1 MGLEVFGPGNLYT
14 HARGPN
20 PVILNGASD
29 NPGAPAMAEAVFGS
43 GDLYT
48 HARGPNRVILNGASD
63 NPGAPAMAEGAS
75 DNPGAPAMAEAPDQ
89 FSRGGPFFPK
99 KSVRPD
105 QFSTENFGPPDQNF
119 PDQNSGDR
127 PTLVCIQLGVPL
139 LRNTPSGMRK
149 MPISFQRLLPF

>member
-1 MGLEVFGPGNLYT
+1 MGLEVFGP
-14 HARGPN
+14 
-20 PVILNGASD
+20 
-29 NPGAPAMAEAVFGS
+29 

-63 NPGAPAMAEGAS
+63 NPGAPAMAEAVFGPGDLYTHARGPNRVILNGAS

-105 QFSTENFGPPDQNF
+105 QFSTENFVPPDQNF
-119 PDQNSGDR
+119 PDQNSDDTHLVDR
-127 PTLVCIQLGVPL
+127 IASAGCFVSQLVLLTHQHFGGVA
-139 LRNTPSGMRK
+139 TE
-149 MPISFQRLLPF
+149 QR

>member
-1 MGLEVFGPGNLYT
+1 MGLEVFGP
-14 HARGPN
+14 
-20 PVILNGASD
+20 
-29 NPGAPAMAEAVFGS
+29 

-63 NPGAPAMAEGAS
+63 NPGAPAMAEAVFGPGDLYTHARGPNRVILNGAS

-105 QFSTENFGPPDQNF
+105 QFSTENFVPPDQNF

-127 PTLVCIQLGVPL
+127 SSKIFFFFFFFLYEIL
-139 LRNTPSGMRK
+139 M
-149 MPISFQRLLPF
+149 QRACRLDK

>member
-1 MGLEVFGPGNLYT
+1 MDFEERDQELVEQAYDYLTASRYPPECTN
-14 HARGPN
+14 R
-20 PVILNGASD
+20 VILNGASD
-29 NPGAPAMAEAVFGS
+29 NPGAPAMAEAVFGP

-48 HARGPNRVILNGASD
+48 HARGPNRVILN
-63 NPGAPAMAEGAS
+63 GAS

-127 PTLVCIQLGVPL
+127 TLHYSS
-139 LRNTPSGMRK
+139 RAPSNFR
-149 MPISFQRLLPF
+149 